1 MMHQNAVSRVGIMFY
16 VERSDRKQLRRYAL
30 EKDTTVS
37 DLLRQAVQRVL
48 TERDHPVGTGQEVHN

>member
-48 TERDHPVGTGQEVHN
+48 TERDQPLGTGQEVHN

>member
-37 DLLRQAVQRVL
+37 DLLRQAVRRVL
-48 TERDHPVGTGQEVHN
+48 TEGDQPVGTRQEVNN